1 VSSAT
6 EQQIRFCTSSDGV
19 GIAYATTG
27 SGPPLVKAANW
38 LSHLEVDGQSPVWR
52 HWIRELS
59 RHHTLVRYDERGC
72 GLSDWNVDEFSL
84 DAWVRDLEAVVDALE
99 LERFPLL
106 GISQGGPIAI
116 AYATRHPERVS
127 HLILHGSY
135 ARGVSHRGLSDQER
149 DEREV
154 LLSLIRVGW
163 GKDHPAFRQ
172 VFTSLF
178 IPDGTTEQIQWF
190 NELQRVSAK
199 PENAARMCAAFYTLD
214 VRALA
219 PQVRAPT
226 LVLHGTG
233 DMRIPFAEG
242 RLLASLIPGAR
253 FVPIDSRNHL
263 ILESEPGWPRFL
275 TEVRSFLGIPVDAS
289 EVTESRRRRIEALFD
304 KSLDLPAGY
313 RAEFLA
319 RSCEGDPELRR
330 EVEALL
336 AAAAQTGVTAMVAGA
351 LAGVPAGHATPVPV
365 PAMPQYEIIE
375 RLGGGGMGVVY
386 KARDRRLQR
395 LVALKFL
402 PPSVSEEPE
411 FKSRFLQEAKAIAS
425 LDHPNLCS
433 LFDVAEPEQGQLVI
447 VMPFY
452 EGETL
457 REKIE
462 RGPLPLGPA
471 LDYAVQ
477 IGAGLA
483 HAHAAGVVHRDIKPA
498 NVIVTSGE
506 RVRILDFGIAK
517 VSAAQAKLTR
527 TGTVLGTLTYM
538 SPEQA
543 SGERVDHRSDLW
555 AVGVV
560 LYEMLAGRPPFTGD
574 SLEALFHGI
583 LWRNPERV
591 AALRPEVPSPL
602 DALVHRLLEKD
613 PASRYQDAVVLT
625 AELEA
630 LRADV
635 TFGLRP
641 RSAP

>member
-6 EQQIRFCTSSDGV
+6 DQQIRFCTSSDGV

-27 SGPPLVKAANW
+27 SGAPLVKAANW
-38 LSHLEVDGQSPVWR
+38 LSHLEVDGKSPVWR

-72 GLSDWNVDEFSL
+72 GLSDWNVSEFSL
-84 DAWVRDLEAVVDALE
+84 EAWVRDLEAVVDALE

-127 HLILHGSY
+127 HLILHGAY

-149 DEREV
+149 DERDV
-154 LLSLIRVGW
+154 LLSLIRIGW

-178 IPDGTTEQIQWF
+178 IPDGTTEQMQWF

-199 PENAARMCAAFYTLD
+199 PENAARMCAAFYGLD

-233 DMRIPFAEG
+233 DMRVPFAEG

-253 FVPIDSRNHL
+253 FVPIESRNHL
-263 ILESEPGWPRFL
+263 ILESEPGWPRFI
-275 TEVRSFLGIPVDAS
+275 TEVRSFLGIPLDPA
-289 EVTESRRRRIEALFD
+289 ELTESRRRRIEALFD
-304 KSLDLPAGY
+304 KSLDLPPAS

-336 AAAAQTGVTAMVAGA
+336 AGAERTGVTERIAGA
-351 LAGVPAGHATPVPV
+351 LVRGPVGPAGPVPIPDV
-365 PAMPQYEIIE
+365 PQYEIVE

-402 PPSVSEEPE
+402 PPSVSEDSES
-411 FKSRFLQEAKAIAS
+411 KSRFLQEAKAIAS
-425 LDHPNLCS
+425 LDHPNICS
-433 LFDVAEPEQGQLVI
+433 LFDVAEPELGQLVI

-457 REKIE
+457 KQKIA
-462 RGPLPLGPA
+462 RGPLPLA
-471 LDYAVQ
+471 AAIDYAGQ
-477 IGAGLA
+477 IAAGLA

-498 NVIVTSGE
+498 NVIVTSGD

-517 VSAAQAKLTR
+517 VIAQATLTR
-527 TGTVLGTLTYM
+527 TGAVLGTLTYM

-543 SGERVDHRSDLW
+543 GGERVDHRSDLW
-555 AVGVV
+555 SLGVV
-560 LYEMLAGRPPFTGD
+560 LYEMLAGRPPFTGE
-574 SLEALFHGI
+574 SLEALFHAI
-583 LWRNPERV
+583 LWRKHERV
-591 AALRPEVPSPL
+591 TALRADVPAGL
-602 DALVHRLLEKD
+602 EALMHRLLEKD
-613 PASRYQDAVVLT
+613 PANRPADAGALT

-630 LRADV
+630 LRA
-635 TFGLRP
+635 
-641 RSAP
+641 SM